1 MTPKSRR
8 WIMAGAIA
16 SVPLITLGLVGCSYG
31 HKRYPLSSGKR
42 GNRNLAIVQFDD
54 YGNAWNAQD
63 VQDAL
68 DLVSANSQTTNC
80 IVFVYVHGWQ
90 HKARESDSNLI
101 AFHKT
106 LGDLETTLSR
116 GPYVEARKRLSG
128 ELDVKVTGIY
138 VGWRGRS
145 LPSFLDYLTF
155 WGRKSAAEQVGSG
168 DFREF
173 CERLQKIYEQR
184 NFQDDDQRFM
194 GLTFVG
200 HSFGGQVLFNA
211 TGGKLEQSMV
221 EQTARFSG
229 LTNGSS
235 NEAKAVVSGFG
246 DLVVLLNPALE
257 AAQFER
263 ISQLNSKLEYSNR
276 QTPAIFVV
284 SGEGDTAR
292 QKAFPIGRRLTR
304 PFRPPFRAE
313 QRELWYTALGEYE
326 PQRTHTLTPTTN
338 SSQLTEN
345 SYMIPEQLLNF
356 DFTGRL
362 WLGELHG
369 GLLEPIAE
377 EHQPYSAVVVACTSS
392 KLIMGHTGIFTEPFR
407 DFLTV
412 YVAFLEGKR
421 ALLKLTKQMEP
432 SASSH

>member
-1 MTPKSRR
+1 
-8 WIMAGAIA
+8 MAGAIA
-16 SVPLITLGLVGCSYG
+16 SVPLIAVGLAGCSYG
-31 HKRYPLSSGKR
+31 HKRYPLASGKR
-42 GNRNLAIVQFDD
+42 GHQNLAVVQFDD

-68 DLVSANSQTTNC
+68 NLVSANSQTTNC
-80 IVFVYVHGWQ
+80 IVLVYVHGW
-90 HKARESDSNLI
+90 HHNAREGDSNLI
-101 AFHKT
+101 AFQKT
-106 LGDLETTLSR
+106 LADLEATLAR
-116 GPYVEARKRLSG
+116 GPYVEARKQLSG
-128 ELDVKVTGIY
+128 ESDVKVIGIY

-155 WGRKSAAEQVGSG
+155 WGRKSAAERVGEG

-173 CERLQKIYEQR
+173 CERLQNIYEQR
-184 NFQDDDQRFM
+184 NFQDDDQRFL

-211 TGGKLEQSMV
+211 TAGKLERSMV
-221 EQTARFSG
+221 EQTAQFSG
-229 LTNGSS
+229 LTNAPSA
-235 NEAKAVVSGFG
+235 EARAIVSGFG

-263 ISQLNSKLEYSNR
+263 ISQLNRKLEYSNR

-304 PFRPPFRAE
+304 PFRPPFRDE
-313 QRELWYTALGEYE
+313 QRDLWYKALGEYE
-326 PQRTHTLTPTTN
+326 PQLTHTLTSTTN
-338 SSQLTEN
+338 PSQLNEKV
-345 SYMIPEQLLNF
+345 YMTPEQLLNF
-356 DFTGRL
+356 DFTDRL
-362 WLGELHG
+362 WLGDSHG
-369 GLLEPIAE
+369 GLLEPIGE
-377 EHQPYSAVVVACTSS
+377 SHRPYSAVVVARTSS
-392 KLIMGHTGIFTEPFR
+392 KLIIGHVGIFTEPFQ

-421 ALLKLTKQMEP
+421 ALLKLTNQMEP
-432 SASSH
+432 SALSR